1 MKRSMSS
8 KRKSPPTKF
17 LTDHNNQHVEN
28 DLDDKCAKSDDEEA
42 PKNSFDGTTLEQS
55 NGNLNIRLSP
65 IEEMGTSENCVVGE
79 LSVSRHRKGDIDS
92 RDSLASEAAATLLH
106 KRKHRLLQSVS
117 CTRSVSATDSECDS
131 EDDYSG
137 TEEGRADT
145 KLPPEILNNMH
156 VRENCKPFGGYTGR
170 KKMDDVL
177 KKLTSKMSSSASL
190 NEQNQAWSSGE
201 TMVTEPSNAPT
212 RGRRER
218 SIFSSSNDH
227 DSSSVDEERKELR
240 SAIASESLNEKERHL
255 TEMIQQLQALREQL
269 IVQQRYQNKFH
280 IEDNRHSDEIRRQQE
295 EQIRRQQEQLAQ
307 QNEKIQELQILL
319 NDQYMAAAATKSL
332 PGMPGIAAGVT
343 QGVTPQ
349 GFMFLPVFDGGFS
362 SGAGL
367 PHPGGIRDLV
377 TTTTGISPMSL
388 PPQTLSSTTR
398 QLSPNKTTSMA
409 PEPLGDTQLT
419 SFLSP
424 LQPWVSGAPS
434 VVPMCSSSTNNSV
447 QPTPKPSDSVPENDC
462 PLNLSK
468 PKSCGSNPS
477 SASSSP
483 TPHLNIKQEEK
494 ERGQSP
500 SLSKSRSPNQSSKSS
515 SSPPFSSPMST
526 NTSMSSVAS
535 LLGAVSPEIYS
546 VAASSFMQGTS
557 HYMLPPHLRSA
568 AHMPLGGIV
577 GHPGSLLGGGVM
589 GKDGISTSL
598 AATSL
603 GQVSPTGF
611 PLGADG
617 KHFPLHMYLAPQNSD
632 TFSSTSSN
640 IRRDTTEED
649 KKGKLPG
656 AKIIRQS
663 KKDADGRPHI
673 KRPMNAFMVWAK
685 DERRKILKACPD
697 MHNSNISKILGAR
710 WKAMSNAE
718 KQPYYEEQSRLSKLH
733 MERHPNYRY
742 RPRPKRT
749 CIIDGK
755 KLRISEYK
763 QIMKHRR
770 QEMRNMWYRDG
781 PLGLLDSPTLVNPTS
796 TTSLLSNP
804 SVDTVISSEDQHTL
818 TSNFS
823 VSTNGLLDRML
834 IPVSTNSSPGSLSTT
849 KENNSMST
857 ESVLHERVVTAMETS
872 T

>member
-1 MKRSMSS
+1 MYIVGLNCEDVHNKDVQ
-8 KRKSPPTKF
+8 
-17 LTDHNNQHVEN
+17 LTD
-28 DLDDKCAKSDDEEA
+28 D
-42 PKNSFDGTTLEQS
+42 
-55 NGNLNIRLSP
+55 SP
-65 IEEMGTSENCVVGE
+65 
-79 LSVSRHRKGDIDS
+79 SVDTGLIG
-92 RDSLASEAAATLLH
+92 AATLIFTGQIGAVTLVATGLIDSPTLIFTGQIGAVTLVATGLIDSPTLIFTGQIGAVTLVFTGQIGAVTLVFTGQIGAVTLVFTGQIGAVTFVFTGQIGAVTFVFTGQIGAGTLVLLD
-106 KRKHRLLQSVS
+106 RL
-117 CTRSVSATDSECDS
+117 
-131 EDDYSG
+131 
-137 TEEGRADT
+137 
-145 KLPPEILNNMH
+145 
-156 VRENCKPFGGYTGR
+156 
-170 KKMDDVL
+170 VL
-177 KKLTSKMSSSASL
+177 
-190 NEQNQAWSSGE
+190 
-201 TMVTEPSNAPT
+201 
-212 RGRRER
+212 
-218 SIFSSSNDH
+218 IFSSFKDH
-227 DSSSVDEERKELR
+227 DRSLVDEKREDLS
-240 SAIASESLNEKERHL
+240 SAISNESLNEKERHL

-269 IVQQRYQNKFH
+269 VAQQRHQSKFH

-307 QNEKIQELQILL
+307 QNEKIQELQIRL

-343 QGVTPQ
+343 PQ
-349 GFMFLPVFDGGFS
+349 GLMFLPVFDGGFS
-362 SGAGL
+362 SGAGV
-367 PHPGGIRDLV
+367 PHPGGIGDLD

-398 QLSPNKTTSMA
+398 QLSPNKTTNMA
-409 PEPLGDTQLT
+409 PEPLGDRPLT

-424 LQPWVSGAPS
+424 LQPWVSGAPP

-447 QPTPKPSDSVPENDC
+447 QPATKSSDSIPENDG

-500 SLSKSRSPNQSSKSS
+500 SLSKRRSPNQTSKCS
-515 SSPPFSSPMST
+515 SSPSFSSPIPT
-526 NTSMSSVAS
+526 NTSMAS
-535 LLGAVSPEIYS
+535 LLGAVSPEVYS
-546 VAASSFMQGTS
+546 AAASSFMQGTS
-557 HYMLPPHLRSA
+557 HYMLPPHLRNA

-589 GKDGISTSL
+589 GKDGIPTSL
-598 AATSL
+598 AASSL
-603 GQVSPTGF
+603 GMGQVSPTGF

-640 IRRDTTEED
+640 TRRDITEED
-649 KKGKLPG
+649 KKGKLLG

-663 KKDADGRPHI
+663 KKDGEGRPHI

-796 TTSLLSNP
+796 MASLLSNP
-804 SVDTVISSEDQHTL
+804 SVDAISSSDDQQSL
-818 TSNFS
+818 TSSFS
-823 VSTNGLLDRML
+823 GCTNSLLDRML
-834 IPVSTNSSPGSLSTT
+834 IPVSTSSSPGSLSTT
-849 KENNSMST
+849 KENNSVST
-857 ESVLHERVVTAMETS
+857 DSIMHERVVTAMETS